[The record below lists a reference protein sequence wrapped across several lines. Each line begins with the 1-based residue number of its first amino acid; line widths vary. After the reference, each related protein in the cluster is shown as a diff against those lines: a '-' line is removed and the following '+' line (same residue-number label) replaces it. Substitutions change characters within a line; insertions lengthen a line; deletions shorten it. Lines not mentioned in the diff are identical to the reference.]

1 MAGMATKHVHLYCLP
16 EILVMHLK
24 RFQYTGSTVKNHK
37 ASGGQQQR
45 GPFCPPTLPDWALH
59 THARS

>member
-45 GPFCPPTLPDWALH
+45 GPFCPPTLPD
-59 THARS
+59 